1 MYAKR
6 PARSGRTFRY
16 GIALVAAGV
25 AAAVVLALALPAGTP
40 GSPSVSQAA
49 SLATRGPAAPGPGA
63 AHIHPRSELARD
75 VQGVYFPNWSSSLGW
90 RAFGQRTDKLGGRP
104 VVTVYYQ
111 LHGKRVAYS
120 IVGGSALPEPRAGA
134 VRLGGVET
142 RTLDSRG
149 RTVVTWRRSGHTC
162 VLSGEGVSAAALR
175 QLAEWR
181 SSQVSG

>member
-1 MYAKR
+1 MSFRDQLDYSQRAAR
-6 PARSGRTFRY
+6 PRTPGPARTPMWDR
-16 GIALVAAGV
+16 AAETM
-25 AAAVVLALALPAGTP
+25 ARSSLEKLQLARLK
-40 GSPSVSQAA
+40 
-49 SLATRGPAAPGPGA
+49 ATL
-63 AHIHPRSELARD
+63 ELAYRK
-75 VQGVYFPNWSSSLGW
+75 VPFYR

-142 RTLDSRG
+142 RTFDSRG